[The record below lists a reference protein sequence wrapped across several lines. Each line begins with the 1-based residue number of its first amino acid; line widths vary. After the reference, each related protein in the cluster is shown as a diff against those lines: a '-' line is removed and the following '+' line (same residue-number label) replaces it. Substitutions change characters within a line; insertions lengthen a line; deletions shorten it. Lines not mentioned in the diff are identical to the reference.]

1 MSITDPTTDDFNAP
15 LDASLWL
22 NAPQPLTLDGLRG
35 RVVVLHAFQMLCPG
49 CVSHGLPQAV
59 RIHRLFPQKRV
70 AVIGLHTVF
79 EHHDVMGPEALRVFL
94 HEYRIPF
101 PVGVD
106 RAGPGGPVPMTMRAY
121 GLRGTPSVVVFDR
134 GGRVRLNH
142 FGQID
147 DLHLGAVIGQL
158 LAEAPVQPTVDA
170 GDRAADQTRA
180 ASCADGVCAVT
191 A

>member
-1 MSITDPTTDDFNAP
+1 MTITDGTTPP
-15 LDASLWL
+15 LQTSLWI
-22 NAPQPLTLDGLRG
+22 NAPQAVTLDSLRG

-49 CVSHGLPQAV
+49 CVSHGLPQAL
-59 RIHRLFPQKRV
+59 RIHRSFPQEQV

-106 RAGPGGPVPMTMRAY
+106 QGAPRSSVPLTMQAY

-134 GGRVRLNH
+134 DGCIRLNH
-142 FGQID
+142 FGQTD
-147 DLHLGAVIGQL
+147 DLQLGAVIGQL
-158 LAEAPVQPTVDA
+158 LAEAPAQPTLDA
-170 GDRAADQTRA
+170 GDRAPNMTD
-180 ASCADGVCAVT
+180 ASACADGMCSVEA
-191 A
+191 

>member
-1 MSITDPTTDDFNAP
+1 MSIIDRVPPPLQIRQWFN
-15 LDASLWL
+15 SS
-22 NAPQPLTLDGLRG
+22 QPVTLDGLRG
-35 RVVVLHAFQMLCPG
+35 RIVVLHAFQMLCPG
-49 CVSHGLPQAV
+49 CVSHGLPQAL
-59 RIHRLFPQKRV
+59 RIHRLFPQEQI

-106 RAGPGGPVPMTMRAY
+106 LADRGSTVPLTMRAY
-121 GLRGTPSVVVFDR
+121 GLRGTPSVLVFDPR
-134 GGRVRLNH
+134 GRVRLNH

-147 DLHLGAVIGQL
+147 DLQLGAVIGQL
-158 LAEAPVQPTVDA
+158 LVETTVHPTPH
-170 GDRAADQTRA
+170 ADGSATGSNWA
-180 ASCADGVCAVT
+180 SSCADGACAVE